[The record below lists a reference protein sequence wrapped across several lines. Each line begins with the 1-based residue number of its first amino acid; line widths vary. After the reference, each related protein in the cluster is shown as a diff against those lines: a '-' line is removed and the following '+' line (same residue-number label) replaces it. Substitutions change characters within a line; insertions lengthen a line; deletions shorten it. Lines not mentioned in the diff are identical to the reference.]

1 MTLSYILA
9 FAGIIALAFL
19 VEWSD
24 RAKRKRAERDE
35 YEGVFRGKRG
45 TYTNEQIDAHARAIH
60 AYEQGAE
67 IEVLIDDNNWHLV
80 DRPSFNPKKKYRV
93 AEK

>member
-1 MTLSYILA
+1 MTLAYILS

-24 RAKRKRAERDE
+24 RAKRKRSECDE
-35 YEGVFRGKRG
+35 YAGIFRGKRG
-45 TYTNEQIDAHARAIH
+45 VYTNAQIDAHAREIL
-60 AYEQGAE
+60 AYEQGGE
-67 IEVLIDDNNWHLV
+67 IEVLIDGDNWHLV